1 MWSWSWPA
9 KDHFSRNDLDQRSDH
24 FKRSLITWFRGVAGI
39 MHGTFSRYDRNQ
51 DYVVRLIIIFPLP
64 LQHNWPKDQRKR
76 GSVGSELLDRW
87 LTQWTNGTQGKG
99 EGEIWNLRLGFGER
113 KMPTERCKFVRAK
126 LRESFCPAAASHS
139 RDWPQPRPATPD
151 WCLANSS
158 NKFTPLCTE
167 LCKILFSVE

>member
-99 EGEIWNLRLGFGER
+99 RERGKFEICVSVLER
-113 KMPTERCKFVRAK
+113 ERCLQRGVNLFELGWEKVSAR
-126 LRESFCPAAASHS
+126 L
-139 RDWPQPRPATPD
+139 QPATAGNTR
-151 WCLANSS
+151 LVLS
-158 NKFTPLCTE
+158 E
-167 LCKILFSVE
+167 IVLFSAQACTFSARPE